1 MPKARKINGK
11 TRLRMGKTI
20 RLCTVHIV
28 NRVSSSILRQ
38 QLKTLASQISTVE
51 GLAARGIKPSAVLGY
66 CFGEYAA
73 ATSSGILS
81 EATAVDLLVR
91 RASAL
96 EKQQGA
102 MLNVFCD
109 IGTVRTILA
118 RLSSPPSIA
127 IIAGPKHIVLS
138 GSSDQIYRAKTDIQ
152 KRHIKTLN
160 VDTPFPFHSALMDEA
175 IANFVPP
182 IFTTGQSDP
191 IEYISGI
198 TASSLNHRSLNVNYW
213 LRHMREPVNFYG
225 SVRYATRRFPGH
237 PIIDIGPGTT
247 LSKVIGH
254 YGWTDLHLLSPNE
267 TQFLNRA
274 FAEGHTTQL
283 PSTPLSVSEKIRGA
297 ETASLSTT
305 PDVFAIALH
314 LLQELFGYE
323 ISPRLL
329 RQSLHVTG
337 LQSLDFIRFSDYYGA
352 KTGIHLP
359 LSAYVSDATLETA
372 IAEAQQNRD

>member
-1 MPKARKINGK
+1 
-11 TRLRMGKTI
+11 
-20 RLCTVHIV
+20 
-28 NRVSSSILRQ
+28 VSRSILRQ

-51 GLAARGIKPSAVLGY
+51 GLTARGIKPSAVLGY

-118 RLSSPPSIA
+118 RLSPPPSIA

-160 VDTPFPFHSALMDEA
+160 VDTPLPFHSALMDEA

-198 TASSLNHRSLNVNYW
+198 TASSLNPRSLNVNYW

-225 SVRYATRRFPGH
+225 SMRYVTRRFPGH
-237 PIIDIGPGTT
+237 PIIDIGPGKT
-247 LSKVIGH
+247 LSKIIRH
-254 YGWTDLHLLSPNE
+254 YGWTDLHLLSPND
-267 TQFLNRA
+267 THFLNQA
-274 FAEGHTTQL
+274 FPEGHTAQRKL
-283 PSTPLSVSEKIRGA
+283 PSICLSVSEKICGA
-297 ETASLSTT
+297 EAASLSMT

-359 LSAYVSDATLETA
+359 LSAYVSDATLEMA
-372 IAEAQQNRD
+372 IAEAAQNRD

>member
-1 MPKARKINGK
+1 MSR
-11 TRLRMGKTI
+11 
-20 RLCTVHIV
+20 
-28 NRVSSSILRQ
+28 SILRQ

-51 GLAARGIKPSAVLGY
+51 GLTARGIKPSAVLGY

-118 RLSSPPSIA
+118 RLSPPPSIA

-160 VDTPFPFHSALMDEA
+160 VDTPLPFHSALMDEA

-198 TASSLNHRSLNVNYW
+198 TASSLNPRSLNVNYW

-225 SVRYATRRFPGH
+225 SMRYVTRRFPGH
-237 PIIDIGPGTT
+237 PIIDIGPGKT
-247 LSKVIGH
+247 LSKIIRH
-254 YGWTDLHLLSPNE
+254 YGWTDLHLLSPND
-267 TQFLNRA
+267 THFLNQA
-274 FAEGHTTQL
+274 FPEGHTAQRKL
-283 PSTPLSVSEKIRGA
+283 PSISLSVSEKICGA
-297 ETASLSTT
+297 EAASLSMT

-372 IAEAQQNRD
+372 IAEAAQNRD